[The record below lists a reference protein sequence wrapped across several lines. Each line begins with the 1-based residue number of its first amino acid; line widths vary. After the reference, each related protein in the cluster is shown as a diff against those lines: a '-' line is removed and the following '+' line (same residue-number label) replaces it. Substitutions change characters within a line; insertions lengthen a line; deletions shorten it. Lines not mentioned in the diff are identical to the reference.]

1 MNECAVSSDLCTCA
15 SQEENPSCNATCI
28 NNDGSYQCQCSD
40 GYYLFEGDT
49 CIGKLFRKVFIK
61 RFRTISQTSSELK
74 IKEAGQYGFLK
85 CGQKNFEKFI
95 EHQSINFW

>member
-1 MNECAVSSDLCTCA
+1 MNECALSKDLCTCA

-61 RFRTISQTSSELK
+61 RFISSGNQLFGFYMIDAVS
-74 IKEAGQYGFLK
+74 QY
-85 CGQKNFEKFI
+85 
-95 EHQSINFW
+95 